1 VARSAGR
8 RTGRALRALA
18 VLGVT
23 TVALGL
29 GSPQSPAIPVAA
41 TASPAVPA
49 ANSFTAA
56 EFDLTLL
63 RPQLPRGYGTV
74 AARAAQAAAEAA
86 AAAVSVAGAQAAA
99 EAAAEAEARA
109 LPARPTASVGRTSS
123 GPSPAPSDGPVP
135 SGLPL
140 GVDPGSSEQ
149 VVTVVA
155 ATSRATSALL
165 TAWQLGPTGWTAVV
179 GPVTARIGSSGVG
192 RASEGS
198 TRTPAGVFTLT
209 EAFGR
214 RADPGTALP
223 YRVVDGDDWW
233 VSDIDSPRYN
243 RYAECVPGTCD
254 FDERAGENLAAAGP
268 VYDYAA
274 VIDYNRG
281 GARGAGSAFFL
292 HVSNGGATAGCV
304 AVDAPNLTTL
314 LRWLTPASRPLIA
327 IGVG

>member
-1 VARSAGR
+1 VAGSAGR
-8 RTGRALRALA
+8 RTGRALRVLA

-23 TVALGL
+23 VVALGL
-29 GSPQSPAIPVAA
+29 GAPRSPAIPVAA
-41 TASPAVPA
+41 TASPAAPA
-49 ANSFTAA
+49 ANSVTAA

-63 RPQLPRGYGTV
+63 RPELPRGYGTV
-74 AARAAQAAAEAA
+74 AARAAEAA
-86 AAAVSVAGAQAAA
+86 AAAAAVAAAQAAA
-99 EAAAEAEARA
+99 EARTVA
-109 LPARPTASVGRTSS
+109 ARPTASVGRTSAA
-123 GPSPAPSDGPVP
+123 PSPAPRDLPVP

-155 ATSRATSALL
+155 ASSRATSALL

-214 RADPGTALP
+214 RVNPGTTLP
-223 YRVVDGDDWW
+223 YLVVDGDDWW
-233 VSDIDSPRYN
+233 VSDVDSPRYN

-304 AVDAPNLTTL
+304 AVDAPDLTTL